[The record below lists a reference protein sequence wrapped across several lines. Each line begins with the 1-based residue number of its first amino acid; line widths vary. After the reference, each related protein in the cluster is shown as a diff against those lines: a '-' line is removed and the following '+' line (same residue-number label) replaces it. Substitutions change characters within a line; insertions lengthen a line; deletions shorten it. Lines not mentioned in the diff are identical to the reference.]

1 MARWK
6 QAQGSDSLPTGLAK
20 NVKMILE
27 NQVYLGHMVSHK
39 TQTKS
44 FKNRKLVA
52 VPKED
57 WIVVK
62 NTHEAII
69 DEETFELVQK
79 FISVKK
85 RPNKT
90 GRPNMFVG
98 LVNARTVDAIWRS
111 PIQTEESRDSVA
123 GHTPETAISV
133 QLMRF
138 PMTHW

>member
-1 MARWK
+1 
-6 QAQGSDSLPTGLAK
+6 
-20 NVKMILE
+20 MILE

-98 LVNARTVDAIWRS
+98 LVKCPDCGRNMERA
-111 PIQTEESRDSVA
+111 E
-123 GHTPETAISV
+123 ISL
-133 QLMRF
+133 QDICQKQQPLHNSCNF
-138 PMTHW
+138 L